1 MRKLY
6 ALRAYLTLCILA
18 VSSLIGGVSAQAQ
31 ETTETFYKTLL
42 FGSSYNSKGIS
53 SYTDSWYVTVE
64 NFVWDIE
71 NFNNNNNG
79 WSYVK
84 CGHKKGA
91 SVATIKT
98 REAID
103 QPVTKVVVT
112 VDNVTVANVNSTTLT
127 VASDAGFKQDVQ
139 TVTGQIKKGDV
150 VYSIGNP
157 KENSYYKLTF
167 DCKIASNNGVI
178 QISKVGYYVDNSG
191 KETPEISFSE
201 GNYTMNLGT
210 ELTVKATTTSD
221 AKISYTSSD
230 PEVAA
235 IDAETGVV
243 TAKKEGKVTI
253 TAKVEATETY
263 TAKSATCELTV
274 TDPRT
279 APEFSFA
286 EALYTVNIDQTM
298 QIKPVTNSTGV
309 VSYASSDATV
319 AEIDAEGNVTA
330 KAEGEAT
337 ITATIA
343 ATDEFKSAT
352 TTCLVKVVD
361 PNKPAEVVTPVSF
374 RKVTSVEE
382 LMEGGQYII
391 VCENSKV
398 AMAAISNKKGTSAKV
413 TLENDNSIRTVPEA
427 VVVYTM
433 SSVNNGYF
441 NLIDGNGKMLGI
453 SSATGTDLANLN
465 ADKYEAKAQWTLD
478 DKRGIACKANTD
490 EKRAILYNGS
500 LFGHYAVSNLAGDK
514 STYSLVQLYR
524 LETSAT
530 INEKVGYTTF
540 YTDKKYQ
547 MPAGLTAYAIAQA
560 EETGTVTMQQA
571 YGEGENVPA
580 YTALLMGG
588 EAGMYRLPVLNTEV
602 PAYEGN
608 NLLEG
613 RRSADNMTSSE
624 RENVLYYKLTLLGGE
639 NPGFYWGAEG
649 GAAFVMKNPTTAYL
663 AVPETVVAANGF
675 RLVMGDATGIG
686 SVTAAAA
693 QDSAAIYT
701 LSGVRVNATTAAGL
715 PKGIYIV
722 NGRKLLVK

>member
-31 ETTETFYKTLL
+31 YYELVTAADQLQPNDKCLIVNVSAGKALSTTQNKNNRGEAAVTITNNRIETVGTDVCVLTLEQQDDKWAFNTGNGYL
-42 FGSSYNSKGIS
+42 CAASSSYNYLRTETTLSNNSK
-53 SYTDSWYVTVE
+53 
-64 NFVWDIE
+64 
-71 NFNNNNNG
+71 
-79 WSYVK
+79 
-84 CGHKKGA
+84 
-91 SVATIKT
+91 ATIVINDKG
-98 REAID
+98 E
-103 QPVTKVVVT
+103 
-112 VDNVTVANVNSTTLT
+112 TTIEFT
-127 VASDAGFKQDVQ
+127 
-139 TVTGQIKKGDV
+139 
-150 VYSIGNP
+150 
-157 KENSYYKLTF
+157 
-167 DCKIASNNGVI
+167 
-178 QISKVGYYVDNSG
+178 
-191 KETPEISFSE
+191 
-201 GNYTMNLGT
+201 GNYTHNILRYNASSSIFSCYASGQQPVVLFRYVSSSNPTPVITFSEEAYNVQLFGEPLEIKAVATLEGT
-210 ELTVKATTTSD
+210 EISD
-221 AKISYTSSD
+221 AKISYISSD

-330 KAEGEAT
+330 KTEGEAT

-352 TTCLVKVVD
+352 ATCLVKVVD
-361 PNKPAEVVTPVSF
+361 PNKPAEVVTPMQF
-374 RKVTSVEE
+374 KKITSVDE
-382 LMEGGQYII
+382 LIDGGQYVI
-391 VCENSKV
+391 VCERKNVVSAPYDKDKEYVNKV
-398 AMAAISNKKGTSAKV
+398 DATVSASAIDLNDGFGVITLKKYTSNWS
-413 TLENDNSIRTVPEA
+413 LC
-427 VVVYTM
+427 
-433 SSVNNGYF
+433 
-441 NLIDGNGKMLGI
+441 LG
-453 SSATGTDLANLN
+453 
-465 ADKYEAKAQWTLD
+465 DKYIGKT
-478 DKRGIACKANTD
+478 KANNFLNFDAYDSGNNYKWTIEFD
-490 EKRAILYNGS
+490 TEGNAQIKSVGQSAYQMAYNS
-500 LFGHYAVSNLAGDK
+500 SSPRFSSYTSKSNMMN
-514 STYSLVQLYR
+514 VQLYR

-547 MPAGLTAYAIAQA
+547 MPAGLTAYAVAQA

-580 YTALLMGG
+580 HTALLMGG
-588 EAGMYRLPVLNTEV
+588 EAGTYRLPVLNTEV
-602 PAYEGN
+602 PAYEGS

-663 AVPETVVAANGF
+663 AVPETVAAANGF